1 MCEVSESML
10 LDPSGRVRALS
21 EVGCCV
27 TVDISI
33 PPLRYFRS
41 GMEMNRMAN
50 MYLEEGNLEN
60 AYIMYTKF
68 IT

>member
-1 MCEVSESML
+1 MFTMNETML
-10 LDPSGRVRALS
+10 LEPSSRVRALS
-21 EVGCCV
+21 DIGCDV
-27 TVDISI
+27 TIDNSI
-33 PPLRYFRS
+33 PPRRYFRS